1 MEAPLE
7 TKKIELG
14 EDTIKNLDVIR
25 KWTMFFSILGF
36 IFLALFIIIGIITS
50 TFLSTFKTG
59 GTPTGIPE
67 SIVIIAFI
75 VLAILYFFPVH
86 FLFKFSKHTAHA
98 VQTHDNNEM
107 HKAIKNLKAYFVYLG
122 ILIII
127 GLALYLVLIL
137 ATGSS
142 LSFFKGS

>member
-7 TKKIELG
+7 SKKIELG
-14 EDTIKNLDVIR
+14 EDTLRNLDVIR

-36 IFLALFIIIGIITS
+36 IFLALFVIIGIIMS

-59 GTPTGIPE
+59 GTSTLVPE
-67 SIVIIAFI
+67 SAVIIAFI
-75 VLAILYFFPVH
+75 ILAILYFFPVH

-98 VQTHDNNEM
+98 VQTLDNNEM

-127 GLALYLVLIL
+127 GLALYLVLIV